1 MSTISRGRL
10 LGTAPI
16 VALTA
21 GGLLLAFQS
30 AAGAAS
36 PGDIAA
42 LNAAIPLER
51 AGIKAYAD
59 AASLGILSPGVL
71 AVAKGFMADH
81 MAHRDALIA
90 AVKAGGGT
98 PSEDTVKLV
107 YPTLKTEK
115 DILAF
120 ATSVERQAAS
130 AYLAVFPVL
139 QDKALAKAAA
149 SILGVETMHV
159 GILASAMG
167 DGQPYHGFI
176 S

>member
-1 MSTISRGRL
+1 MSTFTRGRL
-10 LGTAPI
+10 LAAAPV

-21 GGLLLAFQS
+21 SSLMLAFQK
-30 AAGAAS
+30 AAVAAT
-36 PGDIAA
+36 PGDLAV
-42 LNAAIPLER
+42 LNSAIPLER

-90 AVKAGGGT
+90 AVKAGGGVPT
-98 PSEDTVKLV
+98 EDTV
-107 YPTLKTEK
+107 KTEK
-115 DILAF
+115 DILVF
-120 ATSVERQAAS
+120 AQSVERQAAS
-130 AYLAVFPVL
+130 AYLGVFPVL

-159 GILASAMG
+159 GILASAL
-167 DGQPYHGFI
+167 GQPQPYSGFI

>member
-10 LGTAPI
+10 LAAAP
-16 VALTA
+16 VAAITA

-30 AAGAAS
+30 AAVAAS

-51 AGIKAYAD
+51 AGIKAYQD

-71 AVAKGFMADH
+71 AVAKGFIADH
-81 MAHRDALIA
+81 TAHRDALIA
-90 AVKAGGGT
+90 AVTAAGGT
-98 PSEDTVKLV
+98 PNPDTTKLV
-107 YPTLKTEK
+107 YPSLKTEK
-115 DILAF
+115 DILVF
-120 ATSVERQAAS
+120 AESVERTAAS

-139 QDKALAKAAA
+139 QDKSLAKAAA

-159 GILASAMG
+159 GILATALG
-167 DGQPYHGFI
+167 DGQPYRGFI

>member
-1 MSTISRGRL
+1 M
-10 LGTAPI
+10 
-16 VALTA
+16 
-21 GGLLLAFQS
+21 LAFQK
-30 AAGAAS
+30 AAVAAT
-36 PGDIAA
+36 PGDLAV
-42 LNAAIPLER
+42 LNSAIPLER

-90 AVKAGGGT
+90 AVKAGGGV
-98 PSEDTVKLV
+98 PSEETVKLV
-107 YPTLKTEK
+107 YPSLKTEK
-115 DILAF
+115 DILVF
-120 ATSVERQAAS
+120 AQSVEKQAAS
-130 AYLAVFPVL
+130 AYLGVFPVL

-159 GILASAMG
+159 GILATALG
-167 DGQPYHGFI
+167 QGQPYSGFI

>member
-1 MSTISRGRL
+1 MSTFTRGRL
-10 LGTAPI
+10 LAAAPV

-21 GGLLLAFQS
+21 SSLMLAFQK
-30 AAGAAS
+30 AAVAAT
-36 PGDIAA
+36 PGDLAV
-42 LNAAIPLER
+42 LNSAIPLER

-90 AVKAGGGT
+90 AVKAGGGV

-107 YPTLKTEK
+107 YPSLKTEK
-115 DILAF
+115 DILVF
-120 ATSVERQAAS
+120 AQSVERQAAS
-130 AYLAVFPVL
+130 AYLGVFPVL

-159 GILASAMG
+159 GILASALG
-167 DGQPYHGFI
+167 QGQPYSGFI